1 MAITG
6 LPLDQAKALLDS
18 HGGNINAAAEAH
30 FSVRS
35 DGTNTV
41 DHARN
46 EGSSTSDSNPEEV
59 VAQLFEGAKA
69 RSKND
74 SFSGSGRALGSSS
87 ERDSSESTRE
97 IHCAFFSDAVL
108 FFEAATVDNRKGRHR
123 RSGVHTVKSTAGP
136 YGDRRELGWITS
148 DMKEKYRVTTEDP
161 EYKNVVANMRAGN
174 VPKFL
179 TNEGGKQSRTSFGI
193 VLHDHRSSTAP
204 PRLHEPTSSSWGGEG
219 RSLQE
224 NGTTMVAS
232 KTTEKTVDKMELY
245 STPAIVLLMATIFPI
260 ALSWFNWNVHLGH
273 ALFGGVIGYAVVNA
287 GLPSM
292 LLGRREFLF
301 VLDMNKPTIT
311 VKVRFGRKPLWE
323 EKFNSD
329 VHSLD
334 TLFRVL
340 SKKVLD
346 EKSYEEETLLRNT
359 GSSDSLMKISYGFP
373 RKTLTPDAQT
383 SLREAKLDKEIIL
396 VELRR

>member
-1 MAITG
+1 M
-6 LPLDQAKALLDS
+6 Q
-18 HGGNINAAAEAH
+18 
-30 FSVRS
+30 
-35 DGTNTV
+35 
-41 DHARN
+41 
-46 EGSSTSDSNPEEV
+46 
-59 VAQLFEGAKA
+59 
-69 RSKND
+69 
-74 SFSGSGRALGSSS
+74 
-87 ERDSSESTRE
+87 
-97 IHCAFFSDAVL
+97 
-108 FFEAATVDNRKGRHR
+108 
-123 RSGVHTVKSTAGP
+123 
-136 YGDRRELGWITS
+136 YG
-148 DMKEKYRVTTEDP
+148 
-161 EYKNVVANMRAGN
+161 NVV
-174 VPKFL
+174 
-179 TNEGGKQSRTSFGI
+179 
-193 VLHDHRSSTAP
+193 
-204 PRLHEPTSSSWGGEG
+204 
-219 RSLQE
+219 
-224 NGTTMVAS
+224 
-232 KTTEKTVDKMELY
+232 
-245 STPAIVLLMATIFPI
+245 
-260 ALSWFNWNVHLGH
+260 
-273 ALFGGVIGYAVVNA
+273 GYAVVNA

-396 VELRR
+396 VELRK